1 MKRLRIAMVKILKSS
16 LGIVRHLVISIIDCI
31 FRRIIMTDSIKTAAL
46 MLLVTIRNT
55 WTLLEPAVGPCLCE
69 LASGLV
75 KKLQGTGAKFSD
87 QTVPV

>member
-1 MKRLRIAMVKILKSS
+1 LGNGKCSEEGPRLRMKRLRIAMVKILKSS

-55 WTLLEPAVGPCLCE
+55 WTQACTS
-69 LASGLV
+69 LASVSLDLF
-75 KKLQGTGAKFSD
+75 K
-87 QTVPV
+87 